1 MDNKARATACAL
13 AGGLMLGSGVGLVLG
28 GAYWMGE
35 RAQADAVHARAM
47 RLAEAAAEG
56 FSERALKSEMQAM
69 GPGAVAL
76 AQRQDPFA
84 QTLRGSQNASQN
96 ANVIAQFDAR
106 PGASAP
112 PVAALPGPLTR
123 ASIGHGPAALPF
135 HFPDGGA
142 LESARDLACLTDAV
156 YYEARGETAAGQAA
170 VAQVVLNRVRHPA
183 FPKSVC
189 GVVFQR
195 AEAGYGCQFSFVC
208 DGSMR
213 RAREPGAWRRAEE
226 IAARALDGA
235 VMASIGNATHF
246 HVAGLNPG
254 WGPNLMRV
262 AQVGLHVFYRF
273 GGHAGGPGSFTAEP
287 QHSPAGAS
295 QDPNLP
301 TADGAPAGQFILA
314 SATTTEPAAATGSAP
329 AQPVPAPAKSA
340 AAAAARPRD
349 AAPDKVE
356 VAPKAPPAEAS
367 PRPASVS

>member
-1 MDNKARATACAL
+1 MDIKARATACAL

-35 RAQADAVHARAM
+35 TAQSQVAHARAA
-47 RLAEAAAEG
+47 RLAEAAAQG
-56 FSERALKSEMQAM
+56 FSQRALQSEMKAM

-76 AQRQDPFA
+76 AQAHDPFVG
-84 QTLRGSQNASQN
+84 QILRGRQNAD
-96 ANVIAQFDAR
+96 VIGQFDTR
-106 PGASAP
+106 SGAPTP
-112 PVAALPGPLTR
+112 PVSAL
-123 ASIGHGPAALPF
+123 PAALTRVSAPAAQPF
-135 HFPDGGA
+135 HFADGGA

-156 YYEARGETAAGQAA
+156 YYEARGENTAGQAA

-195 AEAGYGCQFSFVC
+195 AVGGDGCQFSFVC

-213 RAREPGAWRRAEE
+213 HAREPGAWRRAEE

-246 HVAGLNPG
+246 HVAGLDPG
-254 WGPNLMRV
+254 WGPRLLRV

-273 GGHAGGPGSFTAEP
+273 GGSAGRPGSFNGEV
-287 QHSPAGAS
+287 QHSPAGAAEDAS
-295 QDPNLP
+295 AA

-314 SATTTEPAAATGSAP
+314 SATTTAPTDKAATP
-329 AQPVPAPAKSA
+329 AQAAAPAKA
-340 AAAAARPRD
+340 AAPAAVRPKD
-349 AAPDKVE
+349 AAPDKAE
-356 VAPKAPPAEAS
+356 AAPKAAAS
-367 PRPASVS
+367 EVVPTARPASVS

>member
-35 RAQADAVHARAM
+35 AAQAQVAHARAA
-47 RLAEAAAEG
+47 RLAAAAEQG
-56 FSERALKSEMQAM
+56 FSQRALQSEMQAM

-76 AQRQDPFA
+76 AQAHDPFVG
-84 QTLRGSQNASQN
+84 QVLRGRQNAD
-96 ANVIAQFDAR
+96 VIGQFDTRA
-106 PGASAP
+106 GAPTP
-112 PVAALPGPLTR
+112 PVSAL
-123 ASIGHGPAALPF
+123 PAALTHVSAPAAQPF
-135 HFPDGGA
+135 HFADGGA

-156 YYEARGETAAGQAA
+156 YYEARGENAAGQAA

-195 AEAGYGCQFSFVC
+195 AVGGYGCQFSFVC

-213 RAREPGAWRRAEE
+213 HAREPGAWSRAEE

-246 HVAGLNPG
+246 HVAGLDPG
-254 WGPNLMRV
+254 WGSRLLRV

-273 GGHAGGPGSFTAEP
+273 GGSAGRPGSFTGEVR
-287 QHSPAGAS
+287 HSPAEAARDAGAA
-295 QDPNLP
+295 
-301 TADGAPAGQFILA
+301 TADGAPGGQLILA
-314 SATTTEPAAATGSAP
+314 SATIAMPQDKVSAPPPAAAQAKAAPHDATLAASARP
-329 AQPVPAPAKSA
+329 KDAGPDKAETAPKPAPS
-340 AAAAARPRD
+340 
-349 AAPDKVE
+349 E
-356 VAPKAPPAEAS
+356 VVPTAH
-367 PRPASVS
+367 PASVS